1 MNKGPIGNTA
11 HQIQFLAINKIEQ
24 SFHNLYTSLL
34 SVTNPFRNLSE
45 ILIFAIFADHTYIK
59 SLHDLCPRKGK
70 LSKKWPLKFKIK
82 SLSLQIHTWWVNCIS
97 WCNIMTVTQ
106 NLEAWILWEGGG
118 GKALFKLGTIT
129 QFEILSSDLE
139 NFSWI

>member
-1 MNKGPIGNTA
+1 MNKRPIGHTA

-106 NLEAWILWEGGG
+106 NLENLKFYPQTWKTFHEFSKFIWQDKYKNGSSEW
-118 GKALFKLGTIT
+118 
-129 QFEILSSDLE
+129 LS
-139 NFSWI
+139 